1 MATRIRE
8 PTGYQKFM
16 KAELAKIKTETPDI
30 DHKTAFKMAAQR
42 WQNLKKPLEPE
53 LPMAPELPMNPE
65 DEEQLATEF
74 LNDIKKMLEKLNRD
88 NLLRVKA
95 YIDAVE
101 KGV

>member
-53 LPMAPELPMNPE
+53 PEPE

-74 LNDIKKMLEKLNRD
+74 LNDIEKMLEKLNRD